1 VAASDHTVTISYFGA
16 AKGKWVSRAFT
27 DDEQPIPAWGSS
39 TGDLYV
45 NDDVSF
51 GNVPE
56 RVWQYELGGYP
67 VLKKWLGYRRTD
79 GADGRKL
86 TLADARHFRSMIQRL
101 AALLALHER
110 LDKVYE
116 HASAEAFTAEDLGL
130 RT

>member
-16 AKGKWVSRAFT
+16 AKGKWVSRVFT